1 MKPDLKPDLATLWI
15 RLKENEDIEARDQLI
30 IHFAH
35 LVKYVASRLAIHLS
49 SLVELDELIS
59 YGIEGLIDAIEKFDH
74 KRNIKFQTYA
84 ITRIRGSMID
94 GLRSMDW
101 IPVSLRQKSK
111 ELEKAYINV
120 EARLGRSAS
129 DAEVAEELGL
139 NPDEFATLLR
149 DVAATTIIS
158 LDDFLPGEDGEQN
171 KRRILDLLEDH
182 NSISASEIVEFNE
195 VKDLLAKAISR
206 LPDKEKMVVYLYYYA
221 GLTLKEIGATISLS
235 ESRISQLHTKAIL
248 RLRGSLSK
256 KKNLVI

>member
-1 MKPDLKPDLATLWI
+1 MKPDLKPDTMSLWI

-74 KRNIKFQTYA
+74 KRNIKFETYA
-84 ITRIRGSMID
+84 LTRIRGSMID

-111 ELEKAYINV
+111 QLEKAYMTV
-120 EARLGRSAS
+120 ETRLGRSAS

-139 NPDEFATLLR
+139 NLDELAVLLR

-158 LDDFLPGEDGEQN
+158 LDDFLLGEDGDQKK
-171 KRRILDLLEDH
+171 KRMVDILEDH
-182 NSISASEIVEFNE
+182 NSVSALDLVEFNE

-206 LPDKEKMVVYLYYYA
+206 LPDKEKMVVYLYYYE
-221 GLTLKEIGATISLS
+221 GLTLKEIGAVISLS

-256 KKNLVI
+256 KKNLVV